1 MVLKILDQNLSVIL
15 NIRVAGL
22 PDLSIIV
29 FALFTREVAT
39 VGHIRNMLLYANE
52 LQLHNRWAQLHQTSR
67 IYQAQQT

>member
-1 MVLKILDQNLSVIL
+1 MKLLYQNLSVIL

-29 FALFTREVAT
+29 FAWFTREVAT

-52 LQLHNRWAQLHQTSR
+52 LQLHNR
-67 IYQAQQT
+67 